1 MPVYK
6 TRSVETAEEA
16 LIEVESKE
24 VENIVIIPPENQGE
38 VTDEEDE
45 NANDVAGEKYSNII
59 RLHKNKYP
67 FRNL

>member
-6 TRSVETAEEA
+6 NRSVLTAEEA
-16 LIEVESKE
+16 LIEVESDD
-24 VENIVIIPPENQGE
+24 VENIVTIPLENQGE

-59 RLHKNKYP
+59 RLHKNECP